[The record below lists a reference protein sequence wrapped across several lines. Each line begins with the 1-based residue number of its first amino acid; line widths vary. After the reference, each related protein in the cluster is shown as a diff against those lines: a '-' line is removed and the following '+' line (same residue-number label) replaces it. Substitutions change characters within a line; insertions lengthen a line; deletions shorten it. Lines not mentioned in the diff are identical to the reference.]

1 VKRSV
6 VEWFDH
12 KTTLRLAALAGR
24 IYILTVPKVLVNHT
38 SL

>member
-6 VEWFDH
+6 VEWLNH

-24 IYILTVPKVLVNHT
+24 IYVLTVPKVLVNHT
-38 SL
+38 AL